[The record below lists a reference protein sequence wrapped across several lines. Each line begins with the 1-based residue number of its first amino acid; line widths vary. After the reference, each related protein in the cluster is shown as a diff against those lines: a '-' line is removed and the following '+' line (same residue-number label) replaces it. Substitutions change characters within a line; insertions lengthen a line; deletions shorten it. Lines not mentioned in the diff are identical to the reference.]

1 MLQKLSKK
9 QLQAVQTIVQVVI
22 QTTQTVCRLKLELS
36 STKREIRTQE
46 HLQQEI
52 AYLSLS

>member
-22 QTTQTVCRLKLELS
+22 QTTQTICRLKPELP
-36 STKREIRTQE
+36 STKRAIRTQE
-46 HLQQEI
+46 HPQQET